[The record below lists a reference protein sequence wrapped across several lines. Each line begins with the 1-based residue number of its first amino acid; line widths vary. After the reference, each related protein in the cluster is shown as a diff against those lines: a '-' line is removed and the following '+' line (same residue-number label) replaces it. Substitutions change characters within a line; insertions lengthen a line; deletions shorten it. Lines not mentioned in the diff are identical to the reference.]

1 MFGVV
6 VVFERL
12 FVFTLGFH
20 EDFAIRRLTSSAAGR
35 SDAVL
40 CATIRPVASATFR
53 AYNNLVSFA
62 SVSGV
67 RVLRLLDVDP
77 GDPASAVAS
86 IMSEV
91 LNVGGVKNVI
101 FDVSGGSRGVTTPAV
116 LAALLL
122 PSLGYNVDI
131 YVSSDGGDVWEARIP
146 SSFLRLLTLNV
157 SQQKLEML
165 RVLRE
170 NQGLTAEEIAAKL
183 RLHEKTVKNKLA
195 ELSREDLIARRGRGG
210 GVYLTQW
217 GNLVAFIASAMAE
230 RAAGVEVVEAELEEG
245 LMEA

>member
-1 MFGVV
+1 
-6 VVFERL
+6 
-12 FVFTLGFH
+12 
-20 EDFAIRRLTSSAAGR
+20 
-35 SDAVL
+35 
-40 CATIRPVASATFR
+40 
-53 AYNNLVSFA
+53 
-62 SVSGV
+62 
-67 RVLRLLDVDP
+67 
-77 GDPASAVAS
+77 
-86 IMSEV
+86 
-91 LNVGGVKNVI
+91 
-101 FDVSGGSRGVTTPAV
+101 
-116 LAALLL
+116 
-122 PSLGYNVDI
+122 
-131 YVSSDGGDVWEARIP
+131 
-146 SSFLRLLTLNV
+146 LNV